1 MNDATIQLQVK
12 IDSNSVTSSIN
23 EANKATNNFNNKL
36 ADTEAKGKKMGD
48 SISTKM
54 AIVSKSF
61 ENAGKVLTLGL
72 TAPITAIGGMAI
84 KNASDLNETM
94 NKVEVAFGNNADSV
108 KAWGNTTIKQ
118 FGIAKGTALDMAA
131 LFGDMATGMGMNTK
145 EASKLSTNLTG
156 LAGDLASF
164 KNISIDIAKT
174 ALAGVFTGET
184 ESLKQLGIIMTQTNL
199 EQYALSQG
207 ITKSI
212 DDMSQAELIQLR
224 YAYVT
229 EMSKNAVGD
238 FARTSDSTA
247 NQQRILTETIKEQT
261 AELGQKLLPAYN
273 SLLSTG
279 LKVLDWFNG
288 LNDEQKQTI
297 INVAKILAVIG
308 PLLIAVGKIIELFL
322 KLKKTAIAFKMTTLQ
337 FTGMAG
343 LIIAGIVL
351 IGIAIYEMIKHWDEI
366 KSAVSNA
373 LNVIGTFFTTLW
385 GSITTITSNIFN
397 AIGGFFSG
405 IFNAIT
411 TFFTN
416 AWTAFMGFVTP
427 IIDFINNAIQ
437 IIIGILNVPYQ
448 FLVNTFILI
457 VALVAMLLEGIYNII
472 APIVMWVYNTI
483 LMPIWNVISSVFNT
497 VLNFFINIFTTII
510 NFISGVIQSIK
521 DKFLSIVGFIWNNV
535 LSPVLGVFKSIF
547 DSIWNVISSVID
559 KIKNGFSNVANFV
572 RTIFQNVRDFI
583 GQIFQTIGGV
593 IKSPINGII
602 GSINGV
608 LRGLN
613 KVKIPDWVPEIG
625 GMGVNFPMI
634 PQLKI
639 GTDNVLSEGLAYL
652 HKGESVVP
660 ANVVKGGY
668 NKNNITN
675 NNSIILNLTTEAK
688 VNEGV
693 LFSANQRIDYNK
705 NLQTGF

>member
-1 MNDATIQLQVK
+1 M
-12 IDSNSVTSSIN
+12 
-23 EANKATNNFNNKL
+23 
-36 ADTEAKGKKMGD
+36 
-48 SISTKM
+48 
-54 AIVSKSF
+54 
-61 ENAGKVLTLGL
+61 
-72 TAPITAIGGMAI
+72 
-84 KNASDLNETM
+84 
-94 NKVEVAFGNNADSV
+94 
-108 KAWGNTTIKQ
+108 
-118 FGIAKGTALDMAA
+118 
-131 LFGDMATGMGMNTK
+131 
-145 EASKLSTNLTG
+145 
-156 LAGDLASF
+156 
-164 KNISIDIAKT
+164 
-174 ALAGVFTGET
+174 ET

-199 EQYALSQG
+199 EQYALSKG

-224 YAYVT
+224 YSYVT

-238 FARTSDSTA
+238 FARTSDGTA

-273 SLLSTG
+273 NLLSTG
-279 LKVLDWFNG
+279 LKVLDWLNS
-288 LNDEQKQTI
+288 LNDDQKKNLITT
-297 INVAKILAVIG
+297 AKVLAVIG
-308 PLLIAVGKIIELFL
+308 PVLIVIAKIIDTII
-322 KLKKTAIAFKMTTLQ
+322 KLQKIAKMFKMTTLA
-337 FTGMAG
+337 FTGTIG
-343 LIIAGIVL
+343 LIIAGIILV
-351 IGIAIYEMIKHWDEI
+351 GIAIYEMIKHWDEI
-366 KSAVSNA
+366 KSAVNNA
-373 LNVIGTFFTTLW
+373 MSIIGTFFTNLW
-385 GSITTITSNIFN
+385 NNITTTTSNIFN
-397 AIGGFFSG
+397 AVGGFFSG

-416 AWTAFMGFVTP
+416 VWTAFMSFVTP

-437 IIIGILNVPYQ
+437 IIIGILNIPYQ

-483 LMPIWNVISSVFNT
+483 LMPIWNFISTVFNA
-497 VLNFFINIFTTII
+497 VLNFFINIFTAII
-510 NFISGVIQSIK
+510 NFIGGVIQSIK
-521 DKFLSIVGFIWNNV
+521 DQFMSIVGFIWNTV
-535 LSPVLGVFKSIF
+535 LNPVLGIFKSIF
-547 DSIWNVISSVID
+547 DSIWNVISNVIG

-572 RTIFQNVRDFI
+572 RTIFQDVRDFI